1 MHLICL
7 DLEGVFTPEIWEAV
21 GENTKI
27 DELKL
32 TTRDLPDYDVLM
44 RQRLR
49 ILRENKITLADIQA
63 IISQIELLPGAL
75 EFYEWLR
82 TTAHIIIVTDSY
94 DEFLQSFS
102 RKLGYPMIFCHNLE
116 IDEDGMISNYN
127 LRLKDMK
134 KKTVK
139 VFKQLNYNVI
149 AIGDSYNDTGML
161 AEADYGIF
169 FKPPKNVMNEFS
181 QFPVTTNYPDLKK
194 LISNHLGIS

>member
-161 AEADYGIF
+161 AEADYG
-169 FKPPKNVMNEFS
+169 
-181 QFPVTTNYPDLKK
+181 
-194 LISNHLGIS
+194 